1 MSKSVD
7 VGGQGQLIMGEIED
21 GVMRQRGLGGGGGS
35 AAVSGNEIYDPE
47 FSLHPTSPLPA
58 NPPLT

>member
-1 MSKSVD
+1 
-7 VGGQGQLIMGEIED
+7 MGEIED
-21 GVMRQRGLGGGGGS
+21 GVRRQRGLGGGGGGGGS

-58 NPPLT
+58 KPPLT